1 MTRGRAVGAAALY
14 PPPGG
19 TPRPARRAG
28 GPRGRWVG
36 VGPGPQQGL
45 HGPLHHPDRL
55 FVPVPQQIRDPL
67 HSVPGRAEE
76 HIVGVQIQQAAQA
89 DKVLQPGAGV
99 SQLQIRNKG
108 HR

>member
-1 MTRGRAVGAAALY
+1 MTRGRAFGAATLN
-14 PPPGG
+14 PPQWA
-19 TPRPARRAG
+19 TPRPARQAR
-28 GPRGRWVG
+28 RRRSRFMVF
-36 VGPGPQQGL
+36 VPGPQQGF

-55 FVPVPQQIRDPL
+55 FVPVPQQIHDPL